1 MNMQAMMQQARKLQ
15 KELEKTTTE
24 IDNTTFTYENA
35 NVLVEGLGSNRITK
49 IEIKNEDILEDGEML
64 ADVLTVAVNNVL
76 DHPLSRT
83 ALRHASYPRQRS
95 QRCYCR
101 IFCFRSNVGKCVM
114 GCPQS
119 NP

>member
-24 IDNTTFTYENA
+24 IDNTTFKYEND
-35 NVLVEGLGSNRITK
+35 NVLVEGLGSNKITK

-76 DHPLSRT
+76 DQVKKEKERKLSKYGSG
-83 ALRHASYPRQRS
+83 LGGL
-95 QRCYCR
+95 
-101 IFCFRSNVGKCVM
+101 F
-114 GCPQS
+114 
-119 NP
+119 

>member
-76 DHPLSRT
+76 DQIKKEKERKLSKYGSG
-83 ALRHASYPRQRS
+83 LGGL
-95 QRCYCR
+95 
-101 IFCFRSNVGKCVM
+101 F
-114 GCPQS
+114 
-119 NP
+119 